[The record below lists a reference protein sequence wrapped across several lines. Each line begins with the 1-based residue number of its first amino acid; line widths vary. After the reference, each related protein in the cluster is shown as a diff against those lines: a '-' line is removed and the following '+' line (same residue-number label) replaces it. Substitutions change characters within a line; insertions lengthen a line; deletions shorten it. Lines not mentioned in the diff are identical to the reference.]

1 MKTNLLKLPVRDL
14 LFKNPLVVNYKKMW
28 PFVKPYWFRAV
39 LGLVLALPVGALDAT
54 VAMFMKYYTDDVLVK
69 KDAFFAAWIP
79 LLIIVFVLVQSVLTY
94 LVKYL
99 NTWVGNKI
107 TLGVRKKLFEKLLTM
122 HSGYFDQ
129 VDSGFVMMRFNGDAD
144 TACNGLINNL
154 RMIVT
159 RVFSSVTLI
168 GVLLY
173 NSWQLTFIAIGAFA
187 VAGGLIFIVRKKL
200 EELVRDAVI
209 VGSIAMRAYNE
220 AYNGNRTIAAY
231 NLQKDQEVRFNH
243 LMDEAFNLNM
253 GMIKHTGWLSPVMHF
268 IVSLGLALV
277 FWQSSSMIVKGTIT
291 SGNFTSFVTAL
302 LMLYT
307 PVKTMGD
314 NYVDIKKAFL
324 AIDRIFEIFSLK
336 TKISDKPG
344 ARKLAGIQKEI
355 AFENVSF
362 EYKLGVPVL
371 KNINLKTAVGK
382 TVAFVGNSGGGKSTI
397 VSLLPRFYDPQQGR
411 VTVDGVDVRD
421 VEIASL
427 RDQIAV
433 VFQDNFLFSG
443 TIRDN
448 ILIGRPG
455 ATEAD
460 LKEAVKHAHLDE
472 FIASLKDGLN
482 TVLGERGI
490 TLSGGQRQRVAI
502 ARAFIK
508 NAPVI
513 VLDEATSALD
523 NKSEAVVQKAL
534 DNLTKNKTV
543 FVIAH
548 RLSTVV
554 NADMIVVLNQGEIVE
569 RGTHE
574 ELLKIPNGAYAALY
588 NAQFKHKQ

>member
-209 VGSIAMRAYNE
+209 VGSI
-220 AYNGNRTIAAY
+220 GI
-231 NLQKDQEVRFNH
+231 
-243 LMDEAFNLNM
+243 
-253 GMIKHTGWLSPVMHF
+253 
-268 IVSLGLALV
+268 
-277 FWQSSSMIVKGTIT
+277 
-291 SGNFTSFVTAL
+291 SF
-302 LMLYT
+302 
-307 PVKTMGD
+307 
-314 NYVDIKKAFL
+314 
-324 AIDRIFEIFSLK
+324 
-336 TKISDKPG
+336 
-344 ARKLAGIQKEI
+344 
-355 AFENVSF
+355 
-362 EYKLGVPVL
+362 
-371 KNINLKTAVGK
+371 
-382 TVAFVGNSGGGKSTI
+382 
-397 VSLLPRFYDPQQGR
+397 
-411 VTVDGVDVRD
+411 
-421 VEIASL
+421 
-427 RDQIAV
+427 
-433 VFQDNFLFSG
+433 
-443 TIRDN
+443 
-448 ILIGRPG
+448 
-455 ATEAD
+455 
-460 LKEAVKHAHLDE
+460 
-472 FIASLKDGLN
+472 
-482 TVLGERGI
+482 
-490 TLSGGQRQRVAI
+490 
-502 ARAFIK
+502 
-508 NAPVI
+508 
-513 VLDEATSALD
+513 
-523 NKSEAVVQKAL
+523 
-534 DNLTKNKTV
+534 
-543 FVIAH
+543 
-548 RLSTVV
+548 
-554 NADMIVVLNQGEIVE
+554 
-569 RGTHE
+569 
-574 ELLKIPNGAYAALY
+574 
-588 NAQFKHKQ
+588 